1 MLMKRLFDVVLAILL
16 LMIGLLLMVVVW
28 LLSAIAT
35 KSNGLFFQKRIGQFG
50 KTFTI
55 IKFRTMRSI
64 ALRDP
69 VSGEYVNRAIIP
81 PVCAALRKYK
91 LDELPQLINI
101 ISGDMSFV
109 GPRPDLPGYY
119 DQLEGEERKILQLK
133 PGVTCE
139 ASIKYADEENL
150 LKKQKNPEQYNDEV
164 IFPDKVKMNLEYY
177 YKRSFFGDIKILFN
191 TLFRFC

>member
-1 MLMKRLFDVVLAILL
+1 MSKRLFDFFLAFLL
-16 LMIGLLLMVVVW
+16 LIVCSGLIVMIWIVA
-28 LLSAIAT
+28 AIET

-101 ISGDMSFV
+101 IIGEMSFV

-150 LKKQKNPEQYNDEV
+150 LKKKENPKQYNDEV

-177 YKRSFFGDIKILFN
+177 YKRSFFGDVKILFN

>member
-1 MLMKRLFDVVLAILL
+1 VSKRLFDFFLAFLL
-16 LMIGLLLMVVVW
+16 LIVCSGLIVMIWIVA
-28 LLSAIAT
+28 AIET

-101 ISGDMSFV
+101 IIGEMSFV

-150 LKKQKNPEQYNDEV
+150 LKKKENPKQYNDEV

-177 YKRSFFGDIKILFN
+177 YKRSFFGDVKILFN